1 MPIYE
6 YQCDKCGTFE
16 VTQRI
21 TAKQLGKCPTC
32 KGKVK
37 KLISNTSFQLKGTG
51 WYITDYARK
60 GSGDGKGESAAKPA
74 AESNGESNKSD
85 SQKSESKKTESSAK
99 SGGEKSSP
107 ASSSAAS

>member
-6 YQCDKCGTFE
+6 YKCQRCGDFE

-21 TAKQLGKCPTC
+21 TEKPLSRCPTC

-51 WYITDYARK
+51 WYITDYGRK
-60 GSGDGKGESAAKPA
+60 DKTPKEKSHKAEAKSDGKAGSGSDGG
-74 AESNGESNKSD
+74 D
-85 SQKSESKKTESSAK
+85 
-99 SGGEKSSP
+99 KSSSEKG
-107 ASSSAAS
+107 ATKSATPESTAP